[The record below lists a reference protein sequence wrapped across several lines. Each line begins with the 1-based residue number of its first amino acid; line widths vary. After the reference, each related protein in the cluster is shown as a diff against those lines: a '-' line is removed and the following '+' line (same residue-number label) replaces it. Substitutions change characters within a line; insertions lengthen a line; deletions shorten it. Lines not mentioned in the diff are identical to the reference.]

1 MILSRLSPAY
11 APYQDEQLVVTLLRS
26 GPPVRLAPS
35 TSKWT
40 RDDDSQVTSHD
51 ASHPVISHHPS
62 HARLPPTKHA
72 ALPVQHTA
80 RQHSSGKESEKNA
93 RAGGDR
99 HVSIATPSIFDV
111 HGHHSKGPCT
121 TQQGNAQGMAL
132 STTDIKGWGEGS
144 AMEHFASMS
153 FLWGVPLQDSAALE
167 LYNWKSQVLYACN
180 QFAVANSS
188 DAIQQPTFKVATSA
202 PNPTWHMYSYLA
214 CCRAATRSVYLC
226 GLYLLSSCVEYD
238 YCVAMRCVA
247 MGYTALV

>member
-1 MILSRLSPAY
+1 
-11 APYQDEQLVVTLLRS
+11 
-26 GPPVRLAPS
+26 
-35 TSKWT
+35 
-40 RDDDSQVTSHD
+40 
-51 ASHPVISHHPS
+51 
-62 HARLPPTKHA
+62 
-72 ALPVQHTA
+72 
-80 RQHSSGKESEKNA
+80 
-93 RAGGDR
+93 
-99 HVSIATPSIFDV
+99 VSIATPSIFDV

-153 FLWGVPLQDSAALE
+153 FLWGVPLRDSAALE
-167 LYNWKSQVLYACN
+167 LYNWKSQVLYASN
-180 QFAVANSS
+180 QFAVADSS
-188 DAIQQPTFKVATSA
+188 DAIQQPTVKVATSA